1 MHTQPLLFVR
11 TIMALAA
18 PGDLLPPSL
27 SAGLLRPLLCH
38 PHLSAAPSLAAHCPR
53 RGPTRVPLRSRLHR
67 AWEPQRLQ
75 PPRGSVRSQPRHRLR
90 SKPGTGHRVLALCF
104 TKAWWG
110 PAMVPCRCP
119 ELCPPMAP
127 VGLRPG
133 TSLSSPLSP
142 RLGVLFA
149 PLLPAVQI
157 LKLLLLFYIKKVRAA
172 PTPQLPLRA
181 HHGQPCS
188 GAAPCH
194 RSTQQ
199 RCCTVQRAVPSSWEG
214 GGAAGDRGSLSLPSS
229 WQMGGMGQRGGGSC
243 PARSPGTTEV
253 AACRTLLPVCRPA

>member
-1 MHTQPLLFVR
+1 
-11 TIMALAA
+11 MALTA

-27 SAGLLRPLLCH
+27 SARLLRPLLCR
-38 PHLSAAPSLAAHCPR
+38 PHLSAAPSLVAPCPR
-53 RGPTRVPLRSRLHR
+53 RGSTRVPLRSRLHR

-104 TKAWWG
+104 TKAWWEL
-110 PAMVPCRCP
+110 AMVPCRCP
-119 ELCPPMAP
+119 QLCPPVAP
-127 VGLRPG
+127 AGPRPG
-133 TSLSSPLSP
+133 TSSSSPLSP

-172 PTPQLPLRA
+172 PAPWLPLCP
-181 HHGQPCS
+181 HHRQPCS
-188 GAAPCH
+188 DAAPCH

-199 RCCTVQRAVPSSWEG
+199 RCRTVQRAVPSSWEG
-214 GGAAGDRGSLSLPSS
+214 GGAAGDRGSPSS
-229 WQMGGMGQRGGGSC
+229 PGSRQLGGMGRRGGGSC
-243 PARSPGTTEV
+243 PARSPGATEV
-253 AACRTLLPVCRPA
+253 AARSTLLPVCRPA